1 MMLATFTAENA
12 LSVLTMSAYTAT
24 LQTPIEGDTR
34 LLTVF
39 AGIAAI
45 SLLVLVLIVIG
56 ILIALVIVGV
66 KARAALIKSAAEV
79 KGKVYPIIHKTDE
92 LVGKLSPTIQSITE
106 KTDSL
111 IGELSPKISGITDNV
126 HGITGNIEHISA
138 TVKQKLDEFSPTLSA
153 MNQTAL
159 KANDTV
165 QDANSKTHEQVER
178 VNGMVTTV
186 LDKAVALSE
195 ALSRAAQVP
204 IKGVASFATNAKGK
218 LDAVLSKIR
227 FRPKT

>member
-1 MMLATFTAENA
+1 MLATFTAGKA
-12 LSVLTMSAYTAT
+12 LSALTTSAYTAT
-24 LQTPIEGDTR
+24 LQSPVEGDTH

-56 ILIALVIVGV
+56 ILIALVVVGL
-66 KARAALIKSAAEV
+66 KARAAVIKSAVEV
-79 KGKVYPIIHKTDE
+79 KGKVYPIIQKTDE

-126 HGITGNIEHISA
+126 HGITGNIEHMSA
-138 TVKQKLDEFSPTLSA
+138 AVKQKLDEFSPTLSA

-165 QDANSKTHEQVER
+165 REANFKTHEQVER
-178 VNGMVTTV
+178 VNGMVTAV
-186 LDKAVALSE
+186 LDKAVGLSE
-195 ALSRAAQVP
+195 ALGQAAQVP
-204 IKGVASFATNAKGK
+204 VKGVARFATNAKGK
-218 LDAVLSKIR
+218 LDAILSKIHL
-227 FRPKT
+227 RPKS